1 MDVKKRI
8 DELVALLNKYNRE
21 YYELDAPSVSDQE
34 YDRLMAELIL
44 LETENPEYLSK
55 LSPSQR
61 VGGKVLSGFEKIVHK
76 RQMLSLGNAFNE
88 DDLINFDKRIREVIK
103 VDDVEYMAEMKID
116 GLAMSL
122 TYDNGEFLYAAT
134 RGDGVV
140 GEDVSSNV
148 ITIKSIPLHV
158 DEKREFEV
166 RGEVYMSKATL
177 EKLNKERSEN
187 GEELLANARNAA
199 AGSIRQLDS
208 KIASKRNLEA
218 FWYYY
223 VDASSY
229 GFEKHS
235 DSLNYLTSLGFKT
248 NPERRICKGINE
260 VIEYIKEYTEKRKS
274 LSYDIDGIVIKVNDL
289 KYYQALGYTAK
300 TPKWAIAY
308 KFPPEEVITKLED
321 IIFTVGRTGKITPN
335 AVLSPVRVQGSMIA
349 RATLHNEDFVAS
361 KDVRIGDYVS
371 IRKAGDVIPEVVR
384 PIIERR
390 DGSEITFKMIDKCPY
405 CGFDLIKKDAMH
417 YCLNENCSAKAIE
430 GLIHF
435 CSKDAM
441 DIEGLGDKIVEQFFN
456 QGFIK
461 SIADIYRLENYA
473 QELMLIDGF
482 GEKSILKML
491 DAINKSKSNSL
502 ERLIFGLGI
511 KEVGAKS
518 AKTLASYF
526 VSLSNLMNASLE
538 DLLAIRDVGVVSAE
552 SIYNFFRNQKNID
565 LINELIELG
574 LNTNYSGKAKV
585 DFENF
590 FSNKTI
596 VLTGTL
602 SSMGRKE
609 ASSELELLGAKV
621 TSSVSKSTD
630 IVIYGVEAGSKL
642 IKAQNLGI
650 KTMSE
655 EEFLQ
660 EFNKVRKDY

>member
-88 DDLINFDKRIREVIK
+88 DDLINFDKRIKEVIK

-158 DEKREFEV
+158 GEKREFEV

-235 DSLNYLTSLGFKT
+235 DSLNYITSLGFKT

-274 LSYDIDGIVIKVNDL
+274 LPYDIDGIVIKVNDL

-349 RATLHNEDFVAS
+349 RATLHNEDFVTS

>member
-88 DDLINFDKRIREVIK
+88 DDLINFDKRIKEVIK

-166 RGEVYMSKATL
+166 RGEVYMSKSTL

-208 KIASKRNLEA
+208 KIASKRNLEV

-260 VIEYIKEYTEKRKS
+260 VIEYIKEYTDKRKS
-274 LSYDIDGIVIKVNDL
+274 LPYDIDGIVIKVNDL

-349 RATLHNEDFVAS
+349 RATLHNEDFVTS

-491 DAINKSKSNSL
+491 EAINKSKSNSL

-590 FSNKTI
+590 FSNKTV

>member
-88 DDLINFDKRIREVIK
+88 DDLINFDKRIKEVIK

-274 LSYDIDGIVIKVNDL
+274 LPYDIDGIVIKVNDL

-349 RATLHNEDFVAS
+349 RATLHNEDFVTS

-461 SIADIYRLENYA
+461 SIADIYRLDNYA

-491 DAINKSKSNSL
+491 DAINKSKFNSL

>member
-88 DDLINFDKRIREVIK
+88 DDLINFDKRIKEVIK

-166 RGEVYMSKATL
+166 RGEVYMSKSTL

-208 KIASKRNLEA
+208 KIASKRNLEV

-260 VIEYIKEYTEKRKS
+260 VIEYIKEYTDKRKS
-274 LSYDIDGIVIKVNDL
+274 LPYDIDGIVIKVNDL

-349 RATLHNEDFVAS
+349 RATLHNEDFVTS

-590 FSNKTI
+590 FSNKTV

>member
-88 DDLINFDKRIREVIK
+88 DDLINFDKRIKEVIK

-148 ITIKSIPLHV
+148 ITIKSIPLHI

-260 VIEYIKEYTEKRKS
+260 VIEYIKEYTDKRKS
-274 LSYDIDGIVIKVNDL
+274 LPYDIDGIVIKVNDL

-349 RATLHNEDFVAS
+349 RATLHNEDFVTS

-461 SIADIYRLENYA
+461 SIADIYRLDNYA

>member
-88 DDLINFDKRIREVIK
+88 DDLINFDKRIKEVIK

-148 ITIKSIPLHV
+148 ITIKSIPLHI

-260 VIEYIKEYTEKRKS
+260 VIEYIKEYTDKRKS
-274 LSYDIDGIVIKVNDL
+274 LPYDIDGIVIKVNDL

-349 RATLHNEDFVAS
+349 RATLHNEDFVTS

-526 VSLSNLMNASLE
+526 VSLSNLMSASLE

>member
-88 DDLINFDKRIREVIK
+88 DDLINFDKRIKEVIK

-274 LSYDIDGIVIKVNDL
+274 LPYDIDGIVIKVNDL

-349 RATLHNEDFVAS
+349 RATLHNEDFVTS

>member
-88 DDLINFDKRIREVIK
+88 DDLINFDKRIKEVIK

-166 RGEVYMSKATL
+166 RGEVYMSKSTL

-274 LSYDIDGIVIKVNDL
+274 LPYDIDGIVIKVNDL

-461 SIADIYRLENYA
+461 SIADIYRLDNYA

>member
-88 DDLINFDKRIREVIK
+88 DDLINFDKRIKEVIK

-166 RGEVYMSKATL
+166 RGEVYMSKSTL

-208 KIASKRNLEA
+208 KIASKRNLEV

-260 VIEYIKEYTEKRKS
+260 VIEYIKEYTDKRKS
-274 LSYDIDGIVIKVNDL
+274 LPYDIDGIVIKVNDL

-349 RATLHNEDFVAS
+349 RATLHNEDFVTS

-491 DAINKSKSNSL
+491 EAINKSKSNSL

>member
-88 DDLINFDKRIREVIK
+88 DDLINFDKRIKEVIK

-166 RGEVYMSKATL
+166 RGEVYMSKSTL

-260 VIEYIKEYTEKRKS
+260 VIEYIKEYTDKRKS
-274 LSYDIDGIVIKVNDL
+274 LPYDIDGIVIKVNDL

-349 RATLHNEDFVAS
+349 RATLHNEDFVTS

>member
-88 DDLINFDKRIREVIK
+88 DDLINFDKRIKEVIK

-274 LSYDIDGIVIKVNDL
+274 LPYDIDGIVIKVNDL

-349 RATLHNEDFVAS
+349 RATLHNEDFVTS

-417 YCLNENCSAKAIE
+417 YCLNEHCSAKAIE

-461 SIADIYRLENYA
+461 SIADIYRLDNYA

>member
-88 DDLINFDKRIREVIK
+88 DDLINFDKRIKEVIK

-260 VIEYIKEYTEKRKS
+260 VIEYIKEYTDKRKS
-274 LSYDIDGIVIKVNDL
+274 LPYDIDGIVIKVNDL

-349 RATLHNEDFVAS
+349 RATLHNEDFVTS

-502 ERLIFGLGI
+502 E
-511 KEVGAKS
+511 
-518 AKTLASYF
+518 
-526 VSLSNLMNASLE
+526 
-538 DLLAIRDVGVVSAE
+538 
-552 SIYNFFRNQKNID
+552 
-565 LINELIELG
+565 
-574 LNTNYSGKAKV
+574 
-585 DFENF
+585 
-590 FSNKTI
+590 
-596 VLTGTL
+596 
-602 SSMGRKE
+602 
-609 ASSELELLGAKV
+609 
-621 TSSVSKSTD
+621 
-630 IVIYGVEAGSKL
+630 
-642 IKAQNLGI
+642 
-650 KTMSE
+650 
-655 EEFLQ
+655 
-660 EFNKVRKDY
+660 